1 MKSVSGNQHR
11 ARSYVAPFAGAWIEI
26 TLPPFFDMRLWSLPS
41 RERGLKYIIPQIQK
55 GGDMVAPFAGA
66 WIEIPSLCSY
76 CLPVCV
82 APFAGAWIEIKDW
95 YFEDATVAV
104 APFAGAWIEI
114 VRKPH
119 DKE

>member
-1 MKSVSGNQHR
+1 M
-11 ARSYVAPFAGAWIEI
+11 
-26 TLPPFFDMRLWSLPS
+26 
-41 RERGLKYIIPQIQK
+41 KYIIPQIQK